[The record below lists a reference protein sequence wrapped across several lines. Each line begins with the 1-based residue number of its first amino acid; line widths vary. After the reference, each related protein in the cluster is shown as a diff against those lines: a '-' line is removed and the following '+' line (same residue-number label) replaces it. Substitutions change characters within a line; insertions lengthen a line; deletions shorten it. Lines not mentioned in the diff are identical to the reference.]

1 MANKNLL
8 TSASKV
14 SQIDLLYF
22 APVAVVPPAIT
33 TPINSYYCFLSKP
46 TPWPD
51 ENNPPVPS
59 GDLKTIKQ
67 IQKNIFV
74 AKQIKTSDICPI
86 IQRVDWTENTIYDY
100 FRDDVDMLV
109 KDENGYLTKIFYVK
123 NKYDQVFKCLWNNND
138 GPSTREPYFEPGT
151 YSANR
156 IFQGDDGY
164 KWKFM
169 YTIDTG
175 LKLKFMDKEWMPIQI
190 GSNTPNPLVTSA
202 GAGSIDV
209 INVVDGGS
217 GYDTVN
223 AVVYVTI
230 TGDGVGATASANVE
244 PLSSGGSIR
253 DIIVVNP
260 GGNYTYAN
268 IAITSAI
275 GSNAVVTWATSP
287 VGGHGFDP
295 ISELGCE
302 HIMLTAQFDG
312 NENGYVP
319 TEIDYHQVGILVN
332 PTTKQSNPKPANGA
346 IYSTTTNVIVAPGSD
361 AGYTPDEFVYQGT
374 ENNPTFYGTVLNFEA
389 DSNMIRLIN
398 TTGTPSNNSP
408 IFGQSSKV
416 TRTLLSYNSPNFA
429 VNSGY
434 LIYVENRAGV
444 QRSADGIEQFR
455 FVLGF

>member
-8 TSASKV
+8 TNGSKV
-14 SQIDLLYF
+14 SQIDLLYY

-33 TPINSYYCFLSKP
+33 TPIHSYYCFLSKP

-51 ENNPPVPS
+51 EQQPPQPS
-59 GDLKTIKQ
+59 GDLKSIKQ

-74 AKQIKTSDICPI
+74 AKQIKTSDISPV
-86 IQRVDWTENTIYDY
+86 IQRVDWTENTVYDY
-100 FRDDVDMLV
+100 FRDDVDMLE
-109 KDENGYLTKIFYVK
+109 KDQNGYLVKVFYVK

-151 YSANR
+151 YSSNR

-175 LKLKFMDKEWMPIQI
+175 LKLKFMDREWMPVQI

-230 TGDGVGATASANVE
+230 TGDGSGATASANVQS
-244 PLSSGGSIR
+244 LQDGGSIR
-253 DIIVVNP
+253 DIVVVNP

-268 IAITSAI
+268 VSITSAI
-275 GSNAVVTWATSP
+275 GGNAQVTWATSP

-302 HIMLTAQFDG
+302 HIMLTCQFDG
-312 NENGYVP
+312 NENGFVP

-332 PTTKQSNPKPANGA
+332 PTTKQYNPNPANGI
-346 IYSTTTNVIVAPGSD
+346 IYSTTTNIIVAPGAD

-374 ENNPTFYGTVLNFEA
+374 ESNPSFYATVLNFEA
-389 DSNMIRLIN
+389 ESNMIRLIN

-408 IFGQSSKV
+408 IFGQSSKT
-416 TRTLLSYNSPNFA
+416 TRTLLSYNTPNFA

-434 LIYVENRAGV
+434 LIYVENRTGV

>member
-8 TSASKV
+8 TNESKV
-14 SQIDLLYF
+14 SLIDLLYY
-22 APVAVVPPAIT
+22 APVSVVPPT
-33 TPINSYYCFLSKP
+33 STPIHSYYCFLSKP
-46 TPWPD
+46 TPWSNESDPD
-51 ENNPPVPS
+51 SPTT
-59 GDLKTIKQ
+59 DIKTLKQ

-74 AKQIKTSDICPI
+74 AKQIKTSDISPV
-86 IQRVDWTENTIYDY
+86 IQRIDWAENTIYDY
-100 FRDDVDMLV
+100 YRDDDPMLE
-109 KDENGYLTKIFYVK
+109 KDINGYLLKHFYVK
-123 NKYDQVFKCLWNNND
+123 NKYDQVFKCLWNNNAQ
-138 GPSTREPYFEPGT
+138 PSTREPYFEPGT
-151 YSANR
+151 YSSNR

-175 LKLKFMDKEWMPIQI
+175 LKLKFMDREWMPVQI
-190 GSNTPNPLVTSA
+190 GANTPNPLITPS

-209 INVVDGGS
+209 INVIDGGS

-230 TGDGVGATASANVE
+230 TGDGTGASASANVQS
-244 PLSSGGSIR
+244 LQDGGSIR

-260 GGNYTYAN
+260 GSNYTYAN
-268 IAITSAI
+268 VSVTSDI
-275 GSNAVVTWATSP
+275 GGNAELTWATSP

-302 HIMLTAQFDG
+302 HIMLTSTFDG
-312 NENGYVP
+312 NENGFVP

-332 PTTKQSNPKPANGA
+332 PTTRQLSPQPANGI
-346 IYSTTTNVIVAPGSD
+346 IYSTSTNIIVAPGSD
-361 AGYTPDEFVYQGT
+361 GGYTPDEFVYQGKP
-374 ENNPTFYGTVLNFEA
+374 ENPTFYGTVLNFDT

-408 IFGQSSKV
+408 IFGQSSST
-416 TRTLLSYNSPNFA
+416 TRTLLSYNTPNFV

-444 QRSADGIEQFR
+444 QRSSDGIEQFR

>member
-1 MANKNLL
+1 MANKNIL

-14 SQIDLLYF
+14 SQIDLLYY

-33 TPINSYYCFLSKP
+33 IPIHSYYCFLAKP
-46 TPWPD
+46 TPWAD
-51 ENNPPVPS
+51 NNNPVTPT
-59 GDLKTIKQ
+59 GDLKSMKQ

-74 AKQIKTSDICPI
+74 AKQIKTSDISPV
-86 IQRVDWTENTIYDY
+86 IQRVNWTTGTVYDY

-109 KDENGYLTKIFYVK
+109 KDANGFITKTFYVK
-123 NKYDQVFKCLWNNND
+123 NKYDQVFKCLWNNNA
-138 GPSTREPYFEPGT
+138 GASTREPYFEPGT

-175 LKLKFMDKEWMPIQI
+175 LKLKFMDKEWMPVQV

-209 INVVDGGS
+209 INVINGGS

-230 TGDGVGATASANVE
+230 TGDGTGASASANVE
-244 PLSSGGSIR
+244 SLVDGGSVR

-260 GGNYTYAN
+260 GSNYTYAN
-268 IAITSAI
+268 IAVTSTI
-275 GSNAVVTWATSP
+275 GGNANVTWATSP
-287 VGGHGFDP
+287 IGGHGFDP

-302 HIMLTAQFDG
+302 HVMLTAEFDG
-312 NENGYVP
+312 DENGFVP
-319 TEIDYHQVGILVN
+319 TDIDYHQVGILVN
-332 PTTKQSNPKPANGA
+332 PTTKQLNPNPANGI
-346 IYSTTTNVIVAPGSD
+346 IYSTTTNIVVAPGSD
-361 AGYTPDEFVYQGT
+361 AGYTADEFVYQGT
-374 ENNPTFYGTVLNFEA
+374 LANPTFYANVLSF
-389 DSNMIRLIN
+389 DGGSNLIKLIN
-398 TTGTPSNNSP
+398 TTGTPANNSP
-408 IFGQSSKV
+408 LFGQDSKT
-416 TRTLLSYNSPNFA
+416 TRILLSYSTPNFA
-429 VNSGY
+429 VHSGY
-434 LIYVENRAGV
+434 MIYVQNRSGV
-444 QRSADGIEQFR
+444 QRSTDGIEQFR